1 MSKFSDIKSKKL
13 YREDVAKDVSEG
25 IKVFSEKR
33 DKKEKDEKHRDFP
46 KAYEHA
52 MKHDKK
58 GEISESAFPGHSK
71 SYEKKMKIENKLQKL
86 KDKADIEG
94 KKAEI
99 AKAKGERFANSRFR
113 RAAKGVLAKAK
124 EKPHPQYKTTV
135 SVPRPYIQRDMAVK
149 QRHEMEYNRE
159 YQKKFG
165 DRDAGDGELPFY
177 QKEHMR
183 PLPAKCVAIKKKS
196 FKEELF

>member
-1 MSKFSDIKSKKL
+1 MSKFGDIKTKKL

-25 IKVFSEKR
+25 KKGFSEQL

-58 GEISESAFPGHSK
+58 VAPTETAFGHSRD
-71 SYEKKMKIENKLQKL
+71 YEKKIKLEKKLKKL
-86 KDKADIEG
+86 KDKADIQEM
-94 KKAEI
+94 KAKI
-99 AKAKGERFANSRFR
+99 AKAKGERFTQSRFR
-113 RAAKGVLAKAK
+113 RAAKGVIEKAK
-124 EKPHPQYKTTV
+124 EKPKPQYKTTV

-149 QRHEMEYNRE
+149 QKHEMEYNRE

-165 DRDAGDGELPFY
+165 DRSEGDGELPFY

-183 PLPAKCVAIKKKS
+183 PLPQKCVAMKKKS
-196 FKEELF
+196 LKEELF